1 MEYARILYGDLDEES
16 DRTSQ
21 LRVELKPI
29 GVARSPF
36 KEKFGIPRQPGL
48 VPSALGCIELNPD
61 PDLTTAVRT
70 LEQFSHLWLVFLFHK
85 HDSRNWKPSIR
96 PPRLG
101 GAKKVGS
108 LASRSPHRP
117 NPIGLSAV
125 RMESIE
131 LPPRRS
137 SSTKGA
143 GEGPKIWVSGLDL
156 LDGTPILDLK
166 PYIKY
171 TDSIE
176 SSVSG
181 WAEEK
186 IERHPVDFSKESLE
200 QIIQFES
207 SGYPNLKSLIEELL
221 ALDPRPAALAR
232 KDQAAGE
239 EQQRRT
245 LEFGFNVLNW
255 DVQWRVI
262 GKTFRVERLADLH
275 PPKRKTNA
283 K

>member
-1 MEYARILYGDLDEES
+1 MEYARIHFEDQAEES
-16 DRTSQ
+16 NRRSQ
-21 LRVELKPI
+21 LRVEMRPI
-29 GVARSPF
+29 GIARSPF

-70 LEQFSHLWLVFLFHK
+70 LEQFSHLWLVFLFHR
-85 HDSRNWKPSIR
+85 HDARNWKPSIR

-125 RMESIE
+125 RMERIE
-131 LPPRRS
+131 SPPRHS
-137 SSTKGA
+137 SSAKA
-143 GEGPKIWVSGLDL
+143 AAHGPKIWVSGLDL

-181 WAEEK
+181 WAKEE
-186 IERHPVDFSKESLE
+186 IERHPVEFSKECLE
-200 QIIQFES
+200 QIDRLEA
-207 SGYPNLKSLIEELL
+207 SGYPNLRSLIEELL
-221 ALDPRPAALAR
+221 ALDPRPAAQAR
-232 KDQAAGE
+232 KDKAAGD
-239 EQQRRT
+239 QTQGRS
-245 LEFGFNVLNW
+245 LEFGFNVLHW
-255 DVQWRVI
+255 DVQWRVV

-275 PPKRKTNA
+275 PSKRKTA
-283 K
+283 SK